1 MFETDQP
8 GPLGGDL
15 PALEIEGVAVAFV
28 GWFAELLRDMAV
40 IVEVTKLT
48 VVGNVA
54 PDEIL
59 ANRVPGRTF
68 SPQTPRKQSA

>member
-8 GPLGGDL
+8 SSLRGDL

-28 GWFAELLRDMAV
+28 GWFAELRRDMAV

-54 PDEIL
+54 PYEVL
-59 ANRVPGRTF
+59 ATVSGWTGPPPVNKR
-68 SPQTPRKQSA
+68 